1 MNWLDEIVK
10 QHEEYESPLTFYYW
24 GALSAISAVLKDS
37 VYLDRGKLYKLY
49 PNIYVMLH
57 ADSGLRKGP
66 PISMAKQLV
75 DPLNVTRTIVGRGS
89 IQGILKEMGT
99 GKTEPGGKI
108 MGTSSAFICSSELT
122 SSIVDDP
129 VAVKILTDL
138 YDRNY
143 NIGNWRQLL
152 KSDNFNL
159 KDPTLTMLT
168 ATNEAMS
175 EDFFTRAAIKGGY
188 VARTFII
195 HENKRNRIN
204 SLLIPPKN
212 PPDLANAR
220 NYLAK
225 LAKLKGAIEPLGSRE
240 QSDVYRFPIKDTD
253 SGELLYYNKQGVIYE
268 EWYHRFT
275 NQVDESDLK
284 DETGTLNRFGDSVL
298 KVAILLSLAKE
309 PVLRITEECMDEA
322 IRKCEAFIGS
332 VRKVTLG
339 KQGYSKD
346 AALKT
351 AIVKE
356 LLQRDNHQIS
366 RQMLMSKMWMH
377 YSTTQEIDDIM
388 LGFDNADLIKT
399 RSIGNQIIFLIEP
412 TRLEEVKLF
421 LEGKKHRL

>member
-1 MNWLDEIVK
+1 
-10 QHEEYESPLTFYYW
+10 
-24 GALSAISAVLKDS
+24 
-37 VYLDRGKLYKLY
+37 
-49 PNIYVMLH
+49 
-57 ADSGLRKGP
+57 
-66 PISMAKQLV
+66 MARQLV
-75 DPLNVTRTIVGRGS
+75 EPLNVTRTIVGRGS

-99 GKTEPGGKI
+99 AKTQPGGKI
-108 MGTSSAFICSSELT
+108 TGTSDAFICSSELT

-143 NIGNWRQLL
+143 NIGNWKQLL
-152 KSDNFNL
+152 KSDNFTL
-159 KDPTLTMLT
+159 KNPTLTMLT

-195 HENKRNRIN
+195 NENKRNRIN
-204 SLLIPPKN
+204 SLLVAPDN
-212 PPDLANAR
+212 PPNLTKAR
-220 NYLAK
+220 EYLSQLSK
-225 LAKLKGAIEPLGSRE
+225 LSGEVEPLGQKE
-240 QSDVYRFPIKDTD
+240 QDEKYRFPLKDERGRTV
-253 SGELLYYNKQGVIYE
+253 YYNAQGVIYE
-268 EWYHRFT
+268 EWYNRFVR
-275 NQVDESDLK
+275 QVDESDLR

-298 KVAILLSLAKE
+298 KVAILLSLARE
-309 PVLRITEECMDEA
+309 PVLRISEEAMHEA
-322 IRKCEAFIGS
+322 ITRCEGFIGS

-339 KQGYSKD
+339 KQGLSKD
-346 AALKT
+346 SPLKT
-351 AIVKE
+351 AIIKE

-366 RQMLMSKMWMH
+366 RTMLMSKMWMH

-412 TRLEEVKLF
+412 TRVEEVKLF